1 MAVLTPDE
9 LTALRRETARDE
21 HPDWDKPTINAAL
34 QGAED
39 VLEAQ
44 AFDATAFVTVT
55 TTVNT
60 AAQLVE
66 AALSAG
72 QIPASLVPVAEDW
85 LVGHPPSVSDRS
97 VDTHGIHAWGAL
109 NQPAFVTA
117 VAGMPVAQRA
127 KVVRLVVRRR
137 VEAVV

>member
-1 MAVLTPDE
+1 MTVLTPND
-9 LTALRRETARDE
+9 LTALRRAVARDE

-44 AFDATAFVTVT
+44 AFDASAFVTEVT
-55 TTVNT
+55 SVDTRS
-60 AAQLVE
+60 QQVE

-72 QIPASLVPVAEDW
+72 QIPVNLVPVVEDW
-85 LVGHPPSVSDRS
+85 LDDHPPSETVRS
-97 VDTHGIHAWGAL
+97 VSTNEILAWVAANGPSFA
-109 NQPAFVTA
+109 NA
-117 VAGMPVAQRA
+117 VAGMPATQRA
-127 KVVRLVVRRR
+127 KVVRLIVVRR